1 MIEHP
6 GREFQGENRIG
17 LPSAAVAMILKQSS
31 GNNDLDALVVK
42 RKAIEH
48 DPWSGHMA
56 LPGGRSHSEDTNSL
70 LTARREVF
78 EETSI
83 DLGRC
88 EVLGTLDEV
97 IPGNVMIR
105 VTPYVAL
112 AREPVQVRLDESEL
126 TDYFW
131 IPLSFFRDRR
141 NLSLYSIE
149 RFGKK
154 AEVPSYLYMG
164 KHVIWGMTL
173 KIIQDFLSKTS
184 R

>member
-1 MIEHP
+1 
-6 GREFQGENRIG
+6 
-17 LPSAAVAMILKQSS
+17 MILKQSS
-31 GNNDLDALVVK
+31 KYNDLDALVVK

-56 LPGGRSHSEDTNSL
+56 LPGGRSHPGDTDSL

-88 EVLGTLDEV
+88 EVIGMLDEV
-97 IPGNVMIR
+97 IPGNVVIR
-105 VTPYVAL
+105 VTPFVAL
-112 AREPVQVRLDESEL
+112 VSDPVQVKLNESEL

-131 IPLSFFRDRR
+131 IPLSFFRDRH
-141 NLSLYSIE
+141 NLSLYSVE

-154 AEVPSYLYMG
+154 AEVPSYLYLG

-173 KIIQDFLSKTS
+173 KIIEDFLSKTS

>member
-6 GREFQGENRIG
+6 GKEFQGKNQIG
-17 LPSAAVAMILKQSS
+17 IPSAAVAMILKKSS
-31 GNNDLDALVVK
+31 KNNDLEALVVK

-48 DPWSGHMA
+48 DPWSGHIA
-56 LPGGRSHSEDTNSL
+56 LPGGRAHSGDTNSL

-83 DLGRC
+83 DLGSC
-88 EVLGTLDEV
+88 EVMGTLDEV
-97 IPGNVMIR
+97 VPGNVMIR
-105 VTPYVAL
+105 VTPFVAL
-112 AREPVQVRLDESEL
+112 APDPVQVRLNESEL
-126 TDYFW
+126 TEYFW

-141 NLSLYSIE
+141 NLSMYAIE

-154 AEVPSYLYMG
+154 AEVPSYLYLG

-173 KIIQDFLSKTS
+173 KIIEDFLAKTS
-184 R
+184 P